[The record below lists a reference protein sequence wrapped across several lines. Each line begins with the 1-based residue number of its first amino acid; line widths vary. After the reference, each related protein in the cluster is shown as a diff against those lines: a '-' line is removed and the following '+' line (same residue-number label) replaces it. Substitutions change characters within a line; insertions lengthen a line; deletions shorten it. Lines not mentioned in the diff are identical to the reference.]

1 MADAPLTG
9 HVPLGDLLAEV
20 LPQGANF
27 TCYHIS
33 TPPTKCGPI
42 FSAPPGARPERT
54 YCESHFLNVSVTPD
68 DEQQQSDQKAAGE
81 ILVFAIEVLI
91 YTTSHLTTIFVSK
104 ADSTG
109 YLSLLQLPRT
119 TSSPIRAIS
128 TTFVSWLVTQ
138 RQRPTSRL
146 VVSLFARAQDQYLF
160 PGSIENAEKHVADDT
175 ALVKWWCRVLDPVL
189 RAYTAEAS
197 GTPSTESTAEK
208 AQTTAQGHLLIPGLE
223 RNETL
228 RFFPPSVRADPPE
241 QKRWKHGHPL
251 LDISR
256 NPAAPP
262 RCLIPHF
269 PDDPK
274 SRYMDELDDELPD
287 GGNASVTSPSRG
299 TGQWRS
305 VRSLEQFWE
314 MMSFRQEC
322 SSGRLV
328 GFIWVVFTPADI
340 GNTLETSDDAEGTAI
355 GPLGRPQPITN
366 SLAEMLAQPPT
377 TPPKKNKSSSTRS
390 SSRTPRRR
398 SSKLTGP
405 IIPRLPRIKSSS
417 SQTSNPDNATTT
429 SASSTTGPSSSSIP
443 ESSLYY
449 VWPPHSRGTLV
460 LDEKDYKRAT
470 DLLLNHNFAERA
482 IAVVSTRKWIEEVAV
497 LGSRGGT
504 TGWGVAVVG
513 RNASAIAA
521 ATATTSADGAQNG
534 SGGGQAVNTLNTS
547 MVRKK
552 RKGGAEGAVQQQQQQ
567 QQPAP
572 NAKHDAVAGV
582 NVLSSGLVRK
592 KPKTGDNDAPPATIQ
607 PAERPAVATADDES
621 VNVLSSTLIRKKP
634 KA

>member
-1 MADAPLTG
+1 MADAPAASNASLS
-9 HVPLGDLLAEV
+9 DLLAEA

-68 DEQQQSDQKAAGE
+68 DEQQQRDQRESGE
-81 ILVFAIEVLI
+81 VLVFAIEVLI

-119 TSSPIRAIS
+119 SSSPIRLIS
-128 TTFVSWLVTQ
+128 TTFVSWLVRH
-138 RQRPTSRL
+138 RQRPASRL
-146 VVSLFARAQDQYLF
+146 VVSLFARSQDQYLF
-160 PGSIENAEKHVADDT
+160 PGSIENPDKHVADDT
-175 ALVKWWCRVLDPVL
+175 ALVKWWCKVLDPVL
-189 RAYTAEAS
+189 RTYTAEVS
-197 GTPSTESTAEK
+197 GTPATETTAEK
-208 AQTTAQGHLLIPGLE
+208 AQTTAQGHLIIPGFE

-256 NPAAPP
+256 NPTAPP

-328 GFIWVVFTPADI
+328 GFIWVVFTPADVD
-340 GNTLETSDDAEGTAI
+340 TTSEASDNADGAPL
-355 GPLGRPQPITN
+355 GPLSQSQQPITN

-377 TPPKKNKSSSTRS
+377 TPSRRDKKSPSTRS

-405 IIPRLPRIKSSS
+405 VVPRLPRIKSSS

-449 VWPPHSRGTLV
+449 VWPQHSRGTLV

-497 LGSRGGT
+497 LGSRGGNAD
-504 TGWGVAVVG
+504 WGVAVVG
-513 RNASAIAA
+513 RNASAIAI
-521 ATATTSADGAQNG
+521 ATTSTTTADGAQNG
-534 SGGGQAVNTLNTS
+534 SGGGQMVNTLSTS

-552 RKGGAEGAVQQQQQQ
+552 RKGGDEGVQQQ
-567 QQPAP
+567 PTPDVKAE
-572 NAKHDAVAGV
+572 VTAGV
-582 NVLSSGLVRK
+582 NVLSAGLLRK
-592 KPKTGDNDAPPATIQ
+592 KPKTGDDASPATLQ
-607 PAERPAVATADDES
+607 HAESPAATTADEP
-621 VNVLSSTLIRKKP
+621 VNVLSGNMIRKKP